1 MGKSLGLLVWLALVG
16 LGGCSVQT
24 AYNNLDRLA
33 RWSVDDYVDMNRQQ
47 RAWFDQEF
55 RRLWEW
61 HRREHLPQY
70 ADFLEEAAG
79 RLDERLDEA
88 YLQSA
93 VDRVSQWLREIED
106 RGMPIAAELLAS
118 LSDAQLAH
126 LAEALERSNRELAE
140 PELGAE
146 PAAAQAAWR
155 DEFADRF
162 RRFSG
167 RLNPVQ
173 TLYLDAQAERYRPEL
188 VLWAEYRR
196 RWQRDFLARLARRG
210 DVDALERDLRRLAAE
225 RQRYY
230 GFELIE
236 IDAHNE
242 RLAREIS
249 TWLVESLTDRQRA
262 RFQERLLELAGDL
275 RQLAAAPARTRA
287 AEPVC
292 LLRCSEAGG

>member
-1 MGKSLGLLVWLALVG
+1 MGKRLGLLLWLALAG

-33 RWSVDDYVDMNRQQ
+33 RWSVDDYLDMNRAQ

-61 HRREHLPQY
+61 HRRTHLPEY
-70 ADFLEEAAG
+70 AAFLEEAAG
-79 RLDERLDEA
+79 RLDEGVDPA
-88 YLQSA
+88 YLQEA
-93 VDRVSQWLREIED
+93 VVQVSRWLDEIED

-118 LSDAQLAH
+118 LSDEQLRH

-140 PELGAE
+140 PEEGVDA
-146 PAAAQAAWR
+146 AAAQAAWR

-162 RRFSG
+162 TRFSG

-173 TLYLDAQAERYRPEL
+173 NLYLDAQARNYRPEL

-196 RWQRDFLARLARRG
+196 RWQRDFLERLTERS
-210 DVDALERDLRRLAAE
+210 DVDALERDLRRLSAE
-225 RQRYY
+225 RQRY
-230 GFELIE
+230 FSAELIE

-249 TWLVESLTDRQRA
+249 IWLVGSLTDRQRA
-262 RFQERLLELAGDL
+262 RFQERLTELADDL
-275 RQLAAAPARTRA
+275 RQLAAADTRPRRGA
-287 AEPVC
+287 VVC
-292 LLRCSEAGG
+292 LVRCPVGAD